1 MYISGSR
8 AVVAHVRSI
17 FLDNS
22 MLMKIS
28 KYVRAFF
35 SWKLLVKYVPEFYAY
50 ENQWVGSMYV
60 LFSFLPES
68 LKVIAEGFGQ

>member
-1 MYISGSR
+1 
-8 AVVAHVRSI
+8 
-17 FLDNS
+17 